1 MLAHQVPLVNPLSVK
16 VIVYVTF
23 ANVIVSETDAPLT
36 VNVPDDGDGL
46 SILYPVWTV
55 NEYVPL
61 GSEKEMV
68 AVPYGSENTCDVVET
83 LTYHVPDVSP
93 DSVNVTM
100 YVTSVNVI
108 EIETLAPLMI
118 MLPDTGEG
126 L

>member
-1 MLAHQVPLVNPLSVK
+1 MAHQVPLVNPVSVK

-36 VNVPDDGDGL
+36 VKLPDDGDGL

-55 NEYVPL
+55 NEYVPF
-61 GSEKEMV
+61 GSVNEIV
-68 AVPYGSENTCDVVET
+68 VVLYGSENPCEVVLT
-83 LTYHVPDVSP
+83 LTYHVPLVNP
-93 DSVNVTM
+93 LSVKVIV

-108 EIETLAPLMI
+108 EIETLAPLI
-118 MLPDTGEG
+118 VMLPAPGEG